1 MFVFSFNFIVQ
12 SLKVSELF
20 YFYFTLFFTFLQRI
34 FNEKVELA
42 FTNFLYQSIV
52 DLQCCVNYCCS
63 AK

>member
-34 FNEKVELA
+34 FNKKVELA
-42 FTNFLYQSIV
+42 FTNFFIPKYS
-52 DLQCCVNYCCS
+52 
-63 AK
+63 